1 MNGPFCICFA
11 DYAGYLLCQDL
22 ISFGVSYILS
32 ISYFDQIWTKFN
44 YFRVGSKSF
53 IFPISTKLSPKQPL
67 SEPFL
72 LLQIS

>member
-32 ISYFDQIWTKFN
+32 ISYFDQNWTKFN

-72 LLQIS
+72 LL